1 MKDSAIIYL
10 IGFLVLFV
18 IPDGLGLGAYKYMLP
33 YFIAAFYFR
42 GYIQGDIQDKWLG
55 FIDKWKYHIL
65 AILTVCFAVMF
76 MFYNEESFIY
86 LTGYKLIGK
95 DVLHQLYLDI
105 YRTLIGFVGSGV
117 FILLWRCITDVTEY
131 KFNLLRRLGVDSMGI
146 YILSGYILVF
156 VVQKFDFIKG
166 QSYIFNIVETIVVLV
181 LSVTLV
187 EVFGKIR
194 FVKKIVG
201 R

>member
-1 MKDSAIIYL
+1 M
-10 IGFLVLFV
+10 
-18 IPDGLGLGAYKYMLP
+18 
-33 YFIAAFYFR
+33 
-42 GYIQGDIQDKWLG
+42 
-55 FIDKWKYHIL
+55 
-65 AILTVCFAVMF
+65 
-76 MFYNEESFIY
+76 
-86 LTGYKLIGK
+86 
-95 DVLHQLYLDI
+95 
-105 YRTLIGFVGSGV
+105 
-117 FILLWRCITDVTEY
+117 TEY